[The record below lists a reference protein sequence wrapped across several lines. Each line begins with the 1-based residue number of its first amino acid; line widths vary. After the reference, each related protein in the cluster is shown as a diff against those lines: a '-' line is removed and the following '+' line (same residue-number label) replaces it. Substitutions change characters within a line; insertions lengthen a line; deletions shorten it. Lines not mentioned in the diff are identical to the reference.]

1 MVVNQRKAARRPI
14 RTAKICTMATDPN
27 DITKR
32 LHAEIERTP
41 VRYRSLLL
49 RLVHSFRQG
58 IEEDEPW
65 PSAAEAFR
73 DGWRDVKAENTQ
85 PVETLWNGIDAE

>member
-1 MVVNQRKAARRPI
+1 MPVMSTKRS
-14 RTAKICTMATDPN
+14 
-27 DITKR
+27 DITEQ

-41 VRYRSLLL
+41 ARYRPLLL

-65 PSAAEAFR
+65 PTAAESFR
-73 DGWRDVKAENTQ
+73 EGWQDVKAGR
-85 PVETLWNGIDAE
+85 VRAIDTLWDGIDAD